1 MGMNVVAPPL
11 PDSHS
16 QLGAHRPG
24 ALHLLPVA
32 ILLVVVGLS
41 ATDNRSFWIDE
52 SAMAEF
58 AKKPT
63 IAECW
68 RTMLRVPEVQ
78 QPLYMLYMWSYT
90 HVFGSGEWALRVA
103 GLPWFVAGACVFVW
117 AIGRSLG
124 STLAP
129 VLVIATNAFLW
140 YYANEARVYLLQ
152 LGLALAVIGCAIEC
166 IRSAYSG
173 AIARGSFQLFLVS
186 LALFCGTSIVAAAW
200 GAFFLVAFLVCIPR
214 ATWFQ
219 WFNATRWTT
228 AICAVGLAVLAAYY
242 TWTMTLHAKA
252 STVGT
257 TTMQTMVFVF
267 YELLGAAGLGPGRN
281 DLRAVGASALEPF
294 AAPILLY
301 AGAVGWVMW
310 CGAKEIARR
319 FEMKRVLLV
328 AALVLIPFLVLCAI
342 GITTRFRVLGRHA
355 TPLLPFVWV
364 VLIFGISRIV
374 QSKART
380 ALIVAGMFCCLSLV
394 SSLSI
399 RFAARHEKD
408 NYKDAAAFARRAALG
423 GGTVWWNAD
432 SFGADYYNLSPND
445 TTLGR
450 RVNVVINT
458 SAEDLKKLPE
468 PGTVV
473 ISKPDIYDL
482 DGAVAEYL
490 AAHHYDIAARFSSF
504 VIWKKRPS

>member
-1 MGMNVVAPPL
+1 MNPL
-11 PDSHS
+11 
-16 QLGAHRPG
+16 L
-24 ALHLLPVA
+24 VA
-32 ILLVVVGLS
+32 ILLTVVVLS

-68 RTMLRVPEVQ
+68 RAMLRVPEVQ

-90 HVFGSGEWALRVA
+90 HLFGSGEWALRIA
-103 GLPWFVAGACVFVW
+103 GLPWFVVGACVFVW
-117 AIGRSLG
+117 ALGRSLG
-124 STLAP
+124 STMAP

-152 LGLALAVIGCAIEC
+152 LGLALGVVGCAIEC
-166 IRSAYSG
+166 IRSAHCG
-173 AIARGSFQLFLVS
+173 ATGIRPFQFFLAS
-186 LALFCGTSIVAAAW
+186 LVLFCGTSILAAAW
-200 GAFFLVAFLVCIPR
+200 GAFFLVAFLVCIPTV
-214 ATWFQ
+214 TWLQ
-219 WFNATRWTT
+219 WFRAARWTT
-228 AICAVGLAVLAAYY
+228 AVCAVGLAVLAAYY
-242 TWTMTLHAKA
+242 TWTMTLHARA

-281 DLRAVGASALEPF
+281 DLRGTGASALKPF
-294 AAPILLY
+294 AAPVLAY
-301 AGAVGWVMW
+301 AGVVGWVMW
-310 CGAKEIARR
+310 YGAKEIVRR
-319 FEMKRVLLV
+319 FELKRVLLV
-328 AALVLIPFLVLCAI
+328 AALVLIPFLLLCAI

-374 QSKART
+374 QAKART
-380 ALIVAGMFCCLSLV
+380 SLIVAGLFCCLSLV
-394 SSLSI
+394 SALSI

-408 NYKDAAAFARRAALG
+408 DYRDAAAFARRAALA

-432 SFGADYYNLSPND
+432 NLGADYYHLSQDDPN
-445 TTLGR
+445 LGR
-450 RVNVVINT
+450 RVNLVINT
-458 SAEDLKKLPE
+458 SAEDLKNLPE

-473 ISKPDIYDL
+473 ISKPDTYDL
-482 DGAVAEYL
+482 DGAVAEYI
-490 AAHHYDIAARFSSF
+490 AAGHYDVAARFAGF
-504 VIWKKRPS
+504 IIWKKRPN